1 MQQHSVETIT
11 RLLPLVPFSTTT
23 ECSTRLYID
32 AILIILAAGDL
43 AQGLEMSSVEETW
56 ESLSG
61 RRGPLDDMFYNN
73 NIQDDGIFVCVAET
87 ALDAVVGLTEERAD
101 SKTYQI
107 LQQQDVEWLLSHST
121 LTRSNAWKLRWS

>member
-32 AILIILAAGDL
+32 AILIILDAGDL

-73 NIQDDGIFVCVAET
+73 IQDDGFLCAWQK
-87 ALDAVVGLTEERAD
+87 L
-101 SKTYQI
+101 
-107 LQQQDVEWLLSHST
+107 HST
-121 LTRSNAWKLRWS
+121 PLLV